1 MESARSLSATASE
14 HTTKL
19 NSPLYRINPRRP
31 PLSKNLSIRLP
42 IPHNAPIIE
51 NPRPNDSGPIRLS
64 VGIDLM
70 PIKWRAYRIR

>member
-1 MESARSLSATASE
+1 MESARSLSESASE

-19 NSPLYRINPRRP
+19 SSPLYRINPCRP
-31 PLSKNLSIRLP
+31 PLSKDLSIRLP

-51 NPRPNDSGPIRLS
+51 NPRPDDSGPIRLS

-70 PIKWRAYRIR
+70 PIEWRPYHIR